1 MTAEPRPP
9 LHAVPP
15 LEETQARLG
24 ALVVLKNAARA
35 VFDQAVSLPRGA
47 IGWVLHH
54 ARTLIAQVTTRPVLS
69 RAVNLARHA
78 SSAIRAV
85 GLVPIVV
92 AVAST
97 PVVRQRLQSAAA
109 WIGSRVA
116 TVAGSLWGR
125 AAGFLSRFP
134 LGQAVARI
142 AVRAATTI
150 RATTMN
156 VLSHPAAVAVTR
168 GVRQALAAAR
178 PISVAVIGHR
188 VAALFAPAGWMR
200 VALQVAVI
208 PAVLGA
214 LLNTSPAR
222 STSRVGLEASTTA
235 STARDI
241 PENTQPNDGM
251 TPQPVVHVPAQG
263 QESGVVTAVRPSVD
277 ETASDVDG
285 AVADEAAWVP
295 MNRAERRA
303 QQRADARAQRAHQHP
318 QYAKAQ
324 H

>member
-1 MTAEPRPP
+1 MTAQPRPP
-9 LHAVPP
+9 LHAVPSI
-15 LEETQARLG
+15 EETQDRMG
-24 ALVVLKNAARA
+24 ILVVLKNAARA
-35 VFDQAVSLPRGA
+35 VFDQAASIPRGA
-47 IGWVLHH
+47 IGWVVHH
-54 ARTLIAQVTTRPVLS
+54 AQTLIAQATTRPVLS

-85 GLVPIVV
+85 GLVPIAV

-97 PVVRQRLQSAAA
+97 PVVRQRLLSAAA
-109 WIGSRVA
+109 WVGSRVG

-125 AAGFLSRFP
+125 AAGFLSRSP
-134 LGQAVARI
+134 LGRVVTRAAVQAVA
-142 AVRAATTI
+142 TI
-150 RATTMN
+150 RATTVN
-156 VLSHPAAVAVTR
+156 VLTHPGAVAVTR

-178 PISVAVIGHR
+178 PVSVAVIGHR
-188 VAALFAPAGWMR
+188 VAALIAPAGWMR

-214 LLNTSPAR
+214 LLNTSPAL
-222 STSRVGLEASTTA
+222 STSRVGLEASAGTA
-235 STARDI
+235 VGDVTEDI
-241 PENTQPNDGM
+241 ERNHGL
-251 TPQPVVHVPAQG
+251 TPQPAAHVPAQG
-263 QESGVVTAVRPSVD
+263 QESGVVNGAHPPVD
-277 ETASDVDG
+277 VTASDVDT

-318 QYAKAQ
+318 QYAQAQ